1 MKIKVC
7 VGPWRGRAGR
17 SISRGSLRGALA
29 GAAPSGDLC
38 QSWSAEAAE
47 RVQLEVEKE
56 AEREAVSNWC
66 A

>member
-29 GAAPSGDLC
+29 GSGDLC
-38 QSWSAEAAE
+38 QSWSAEAVE